1 MADKTP
7 KHLTD
12 VEGVFR
18 TPSGETMEYGAKSLV
33 SGSSFEEEL
42 KGEITSET
50 TRHAS
55 ILSGYSILTKSMI
68 GSGLF
73 VMAYGCFKFGIVMAT
88 IMLAIASLIT
98 WISLRTLSVLAIDY
112 IHEQPSF
119 YSISEKLIPKYKWVI
134 DVSVILNC
142 LGASTGYVITAGD
155 LLSIGLYNMFQWQGA
170 SFPMS
175 STKKI
180 IQATMIVSLA
190 PLCLMKEMSGTKI
203 ANLIGLT
210 CLLYIVITTF
220 VYCDLHS
227 MSTDLL
233 YMDNFLTAIGSF
245 PTFIFAFACQMNVF
259 QIANELKN
267 PTVKRMNVISLSST
281 LTGLIIYIP
290 IMILPFLTFGNS
302 IEPNYLTN
310 LGKDKIPVQI
320 AYILAA
326 VSVSISYV
334 LQVHPLRRSIL
345 SLYYGSRTPAKTE
358 EKRNRYIVVSAIL
371 LVTFGIAVGLD
382 KIDVVTNFTGLLGG
396 NTMCFLM
403 PSILYLRRY
412 GFKTDPFSILVMAV
426 GAFSIILYPL
436 CLTGII
442 YDMVSR

>member
-1 MADKTP
+1 
-7 KHLTD
+7 
-12 VEGVFR
+12 
-18 TPSGETMEYGAKSLV
+18 
-33 SGSSFEEEL
+33 
-42 KGEITSET
+42 
-50 TRHAS
+50 
-55 ILSGYSILTKSMI
+55 
-68 GSGLF
+68 
-73 VMAYGCFKFGIVMAT
+73 
-88 IMLAIASLIT
+88 MLAIAAFIT
-98 WISLRTLSVLAIDY
+98 WVSLRTLSVLAIDY
-112 IHEQPSF
+112 IQEQPSF
-119 YSISEKLIPKYKWVI
+119 YSISEKLVPKYKWVI

-180 IQATMIVSLA
+180 IQAAMIVSLA

-227 MSTDLL
+227 VSTDLL

-345 SLYYGSRTPAKTE
+345 SLHYGSRTPQKNE

-371 LVTFGIAVGLD
+371 VVTFGIAVGLD

-403 PSILYLRRY
+403 PSILYLRRF
-412 GFKTDPFSILVMAV
+412 GFKTDVFSILVMAV
-426 GAFSIILYPL
+426 CVFSIILYPL

-442 YDMVSR
+442 YDMVTR